1 MKKFRKVIKYI
12 LIVLI
17 VVIDIIVLDSMQAL
31 LFSNKPIL
39 SKKDE
44 QKLYTLYSGIL
55 VRTYESKCNNKKM
68 TIANFEAIIYEVS
81 CDEVPNEK

>member
-1 MKKFRKVIKYI
+1 MKKFKKIIKYI

-31 LFSNKPIL
+31 LFSNRPIL

-44 QKLYTLYSGIL
+44 QKLYTLYSGML
-55 VRTYESKCNNKKM
+55 VRTYESKCNNKKI
-68 TIANFEAIIYEVS
+68 TITNFEAILYEVS